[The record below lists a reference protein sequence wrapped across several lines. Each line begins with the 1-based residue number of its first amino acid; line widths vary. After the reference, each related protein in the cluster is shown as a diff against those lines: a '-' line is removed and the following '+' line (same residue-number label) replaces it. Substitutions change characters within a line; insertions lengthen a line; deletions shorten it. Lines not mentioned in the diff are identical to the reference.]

1 MRFGETLRG
10 LLAEKGIT
18 QKQMAADLNIAA
30 STLGNYIQNS
40 REPDHETL
48 KRIADYFDVSVDYLL
63 NHGMQETD
71 AESERELLRIF
82 RSLPADRQELLIEEG
97 KLLLRLYR
105 NRLRDE

>member
-1 MRFGETLRG
+1 MRFGETLRE
-10 LLAEKGIT
+10 LLAEEGIT

-63 NHGMQETD
+63 SHGVRETD
-71 AESERELLRIF
+71 AEAERELLRVF

-97 KLLLRLYR
+97 KLLLRLCR
-105 NRLRDE
+105 NRPRED